1 LASSN
6 ALTIPGQSSAR
17 GVMPAIV
24 SPLNQNQYGLAVM
37 RIVSLLFSSP
47 LNVSCVTGTTQPR
60 IDDGVPSIGQSPGS
74 GGATLTRVF
83 FCGRSLN
90 AR

>member
-1 LASSN
+1 M
-6 ALTIPGQSSAR
+6 PGQRSAR

-24 SPLNQNQYGLAVM
+24 SPLNQNQYGFAVI
-37 RIVSLLFSSP
+37 RIVSLPVSSP

-60 IDDGVPSIGQSPGS
+60 IDEGVPSIGQSPGS
-74 GGATLTRVF
+74 GAATLTRVF
-83 FCGRSLN
+83 FCGRSRN